1 VHLTI
6 RIHLL
11 SKHAGCDCNGHG
23 TLQGGQCVCSS
34 GYSGATCLYRIAA
47 NIVYWG
53 SDLPNA
59 APTTTRCQDAQC
71 CAALCDTY
79 PNGGCKTYVWTRTR
93 EGQVKNECWLKS
105 AVPTDIRSIPGEDS
119 GIPEPAPASCP
130 GALRA
135 AVALPPQSCRR
146 GRSHPRPTC
155 PLPRTQQCRAN
166 MPPSTVRG
174 MQAAC
179 QTYLPPTTRHC
190 RTSPPH
196 ALQRHQPAPLARS
209 ARRLSSLASVSDTV
223 NACTPVL
230 LSCLTRAAH
239 GRLLELAPRACC
251 LSGQCVNRC
260 AALVKPLAVS
270 HALQHRFRH
279 ALPARAGQPLK
290 SRAVSGIIA
299 AYSWATLSQDSRAE

>member
-23 TLQGGQCVCSS
+23 TLQGGRCVCSS

-47 NIVYWG
+47 NTVYWG

-93 EGQVKNECWLKS
+93 QGQVKNECWLKS
-105 AVPTDIRSIPGEDS
+105 AVPTDIRSTPGEDS

-135 AVALPPQSCRR
+135 AVACHHKAAGGDAPTPAPPALPV
-146 GRSHPRPTC
+146 
-155 PLPRTQQCRAN
+155 
-166 MPPSTVRG
+166 PPSTARS

-179 QTYLPPTTRHC
+179 QTCLPPTTRHSN
-190 RTSPPH
+190 TFPSH

-209 ARRLSSLASVSDTV
+209 GRRLSSLASVSDTV
-223 NACTPVL
+223 NACSLCVAVMLNSRCTRSNAGAGTQGML
-230 LSCLTRAAH
+230 LHARSVCRQICCTCQAPCRHTHLCLM
-239 GRLLELAPRACC
+239 
-251 LSGQCVNRC
+251 RC
-260 AALVKPLAVS
+260 SASFGMPC
-270 HALQHRFRH
+270 RPE
-279 ALPARAGQPLK
+279 PAN
-290 SRAVSGIIA
+290 V
-299 AYSWATLSQDSRAE
+299 